1 MLLHDELILN
11 IEKLSNLGFGLA
23 RNEGQIV
30 FVKGACPQDK
40 VKAKIIKITKNYAIA
55 EILEILDQSPHRITP
70 FCPMQKICGA
80 CQLQFIDYNYQ
91 LELKKEIIQD
101 AMRTIAG
108 NSFEVRDVVPSPK
121 QQECR
126 RKIQYSVAQ
135 PKVSQ
140 RLKIGY
146 YKDKS
151 HDVVNIKYCPIQPKI
166 CDDVVDYI
174 RENACKFGVTGYD
187 EKTHSGDLRHL
198 VIRSSVVT
206 GNLLVVLVVNARS
219 VSACLRNFA
228 EAIYNKFPNI
238 AGICANFNNLKTNL
252 ILSENTKCICGEN
265 FVTEKICDINFQIGA
280 NTFFQV
286 NPESAENIFKFIKEH
301 IKRNFSDPLI
311 LDAYAG
317 ITAFGFVLADVSKMV
332 VSVEDC
338 LESVELARKVQQ
350 ANNISNVELHHM
362 DAGEFFSQETRKFDV
377 VILDPPRKGCS
388 IESLNY
394 AKNLAKSQIIYVSCN
409 PATLARDLKY
419 LVEMGAKVEYIQPFD
434 MFCHTYHVESV
445 AIIDVSSQS

>member
-1 MLLHDELILN
+1 MLLHDELILD

-23 RNEGQIV
+23 RYEGQIV
-30 FVKGACPQDK
+30 FVKDTCPQDR
-40 VKAKIIKITKNYAIA
+40 VKAKISKITKSYAMA
-55 EILEILDQSPHRITP
+55 EIVEILDPSPHRIQP
-70 FCPMQKICGA
+70 FCSMQKICGA

-91 LELKKEIIQD
+91 LILKKEIIKD

-108 NSFEVRDVVPSPK
+108 NDFEIRDVIPSPK

-146 YKDKS
+146 YKEKS
-151 HDVVNIKYCPIQPKI
+151 HDVVNIKHCPIQPKI

-174 RENACKFGVTGYD
+174 RENSCKFGVMGYD
-187 EKTHSGDLRHL
+187 EKTHSGILRRL
-198 VIRSSVVT
+198 VIRSSAAT
-206 GNLLVVLVVNARS
+206 GELLVVLVVNARS
-219 VSACLRNFA
+219 VSYKLREFA
-228 EAIYNKFPNI
+228 EAIYQEFPTVS
-238 AGICANFNNLKTNL
+238 GVCANFNDLKTNL
-252 ILSENTKCICGEN
+252 ILTENTKCICGQDFIN
-265 FVTEKICDINFQIGA
+265 EKICNIDFQVGA

-286 NPESAENIFKFIKEH
+286 NPESAENIFNFIKEH
-301 IKRNFSDPLI
+301 IKRNFKDSLI

-317 ITAFGFVLADVSKMV
+317 ITAFGFVLADVAKLV
-332 VSVEDC
+332 VSVEEC

-350 ANNISNVELHHM
+350 ANNIPNVELHHM
-362 DAGEFFSQETRKFDV
+362 DAGKFFAQEERKFDV

-388 IESLNY
+388 LESLRH

-409 PATLARDLKY
+409 PATLARDLKH
-419 LVEMGAKVEYIQPFD
+419 LIELGAKVEYIQPFD

-445 AIIDVSSQS
+445 AIIQV